1 VRRLYAG
8 ELLPGR
14 GYDRTDLW
22 EEEME
27 ARNHVDVEGDER
39 NNLARVLNN
48 ALREADVCGGYA
60 LEAEVAGN
68 ERLAGFF
75 RDVQE
80 TYTSVAGRAE
90 KLLGHGDEGRLP
102 AGGRPG
108 GVTAGEDPG
117 DVSDR

>member
-1 VRRLYAG
+1 VEAKNHAG
-8 ELLPGR
+8 VG
-14 GYDRTDLW
+14 
-22 EEEME
+22 
-27 ARNHVDVEGDER
+27 GDER

-48 ALREADVCGGYA
+48 TLREADACGGFA
-60 LEAEVAGN
+60 LEAETAGN

-90 KLLGHGDEGRLP
+90 KMLGDRGEGRFP
-102 AGGRPG
+102 T
-108 GVTAGEDPG
+108 GVRRDSVRAGEDPG

>member
-1 VRRLYAG
+1 
-8 ELLPGR
+8 
-14 GYDRTDLW
+14 
-22 EEEME
+22 ME

-60 LEAEVAGN
+60 LEAEAAGN

-75 RDVQE
+75 QDVQE
-80 TYTSVAGRAE
+80 TYTSAAGRAE
-90 KLLGHGDEGRLP
+90 TLLGDGDEGRLS
-102 AGGRPG
+102 AGVRPG
-108 GVTAGEDPG
+108 GVAAGEDPG

>member
-1 VRRLYAG
+1 
-8 ELLPGR
+8 
-14 GYDRTDLW
+14 
-22 EEEME
+22 ME

-90 KLLGHGDEGRLP
+90 TLLGDGDEGRLS
-102 AGGRPG
+102 AGVRPG
-108 GVTAGEDPG
+108 GVAAGEDPG

>member
-8 ELLPGR
+8 ELFPGR
-14 GYDRTDLW
+14 GYDRTELRED
-22 EEEME
+22 EME
-27 ARNHVDVEGDER
+27 ARNHASVGGDER

-48 ALREADVCGGYA
+48 ALREADACGGYS
-60 LEAEVAGN
+60 LEAEAAGN

-90 KLLGHGDEGRLP
+90 KLSGDGDEGRLP
-102 AGGRPG
+102 AGVRPG
-108 GVTAGEDPG
+108 GVAAGEDPG